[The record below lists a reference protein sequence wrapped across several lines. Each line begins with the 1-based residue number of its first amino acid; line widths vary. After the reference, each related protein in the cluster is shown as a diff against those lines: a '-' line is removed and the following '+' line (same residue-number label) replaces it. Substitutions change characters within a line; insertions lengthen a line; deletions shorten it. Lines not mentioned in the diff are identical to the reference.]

1 MFSFVKYRKIY
12 FIFSAILILTSLVS
26 IFYFGL
32 KTGIDFTGGTI
43 LEIEYK
49 NQRPSNEQVREKLKD
64 FNLGEF
70 TIQPTEKNG
79 LILRFSQ
86 KDIDEQTHQKII
98 QALGEIEEKRFE
110 SIGPVIGKELKEKT
124 KIIIILSLLAM
135 LLYIAFAF
143 RQVSRY
149 IKSWQYALVSVFL
162 LAHDILITLAAFSI
176 LGYYY
181 NVQINIPIII
191 ALLTVVGYAIN
202 NIVVVF
208 DRLREN
214 LFKKIAPTFEQ
225 IGDLAIKQTLSRQIN
240 TSLTT
245 LFPLIFI
252 FLIGGETLKYFALTL
267 ILGIAVG
274 TYSSIF
280 LAIPI
285 LVSWFRFRKK
295 ESKF

>member
-12 FIFSAILILTSLVS
+12 FIFSGILILTSLILV
-26 IFYFGL
+26 FYFGL

-43 LEIEYK
+43 WEIEYK
-49 NQRPSNEQVREKLKD
+49 DQRPSSQEITEKLKE
-64 FNLGEF
+64 FNFGDLV
-70 TIQPTEKNG
+70 IQPSGEKG

-86 KDIDEQTHQKII
+86 KDIDESTHQKII
-98 QALGEIEEKRFE
+98 QTLGEIEEKRFE
-110 SIGPVIGKELKEKT
+110 SIGPVIGRELKEKT

-135 LLYIAFAF
+135 LFYIAFAF
-143 RQVSRY
+143 RQVSRF
-149 IKSWQYALVSVFL
+149 IKSWQYGLVSIIL
-162 LAHDILITLAAFSI
+162 LAHDILLLFGAIAI

-181 NVQINIPIII
+181 NMEITIPVII

-214 LFKKIAPTFEQ
+214 LFKRIVDGFEE

-245 LFPLIFI
+245 LIPLIFI

-267 ILGIAVG
+267 ILGIVLG

-280 LAIPI
+280 LAVPI
-285 LVSWFRFRKK
+285 LVSWFKISKK
-295 ESKF
+295 RNKF